1 MNGKFFKC
9 ECYQDGIFVQ
19 HDEGWGTEFA
29 FYLSSPNN
37 RSWKN
42 RIKLAWACLKGK
54 PYSDMVILDDQA
66 LADLVD
72 YLIAIQNRNY

>member
-1 MNGKFFKC
+1 MNGKFFQC
-9 ECYQDGIFVQ
+9 SCYQDGILVQ

-29 FYLSSPNN
+29 FYSSNPNE

-42 RIKLAWACLKGK
+42 RLKLAWACLKGK

-72 YLIAIQNRNY
+72 HLVEIQNRNY